1 MRSILGLIAGLAV
14 AIVTVMLFQW
24 ISHTVWPPPEGLNT
38 KDSAALAE
46 HLKVAPLG
54 SLILVVAGYIVG
66 TFDGVFLG
74 CFIGSAKRY
83 IYAVVIG
90 GLVLIGTISTLIMIP
105 HPIWFAA
112 SSLVGIPVAAWLA
125 TVVAPRPKTAEGS

>member
-1 MRSILGLIAGLAV
+1 MRSILGLILGLVV

-24 ISHTVWPPPEGLNT
+24 ISHTVWPPPEGLDPN
-38 KDSAALAE
+38 DSAALAE
-46 HLKVAPLG
+46 HLKVAPPG

-74 CFIGSAKRY
+74 CFIGTAKRY

-90 GLVLIGTISTLIMIP
+90 GLILIGTITTLIMIP
-105 HPIWFAA
+105 HPIWFMV
-112 SSLVGIPVAAWLA
+112 SSLIGIPLAAWLA
-125 TVVAPRPKTAEGS
+125 TVVAPAPKTADGP

>member
-14 AIVTVMLFQW
+14 AILTVMLFQW
-24 ISHTVWPPPEGLNT
+24 ISHTVWPPPEGLDP

-74 CFIGSAKRY
+74 CLIGTAKRY

-90 GLVLIGTISTLIMIP
+90 GLILIGTISTLIMIP
-105 HPIWFAA
+105 HPIWFMV
-112 SSLVGIPVAAWLA
+112 SSLIGIPVAAWLG
-125 TVVAPRPKTAEGS
+125 TVLAPTLNTADGS

>member
-74 CFIGSAKRY
+74 CFIGTAKRY

-112 SSLVGIPVAAWLA
+112 SSLIGIPVAAWLA
-125 TVVAPRPKTAEGS
+125 TIVAPTLSPADGS

>member
-1 MRSILGLIAGLAV
+1 MRSFLGLILGLAV
-14 AIVTVMLFQW
+14 AILTVMLFQW
-24 ISHTVWPPPEGLNT
+24 ISHTVWPPPEGLDP

-46 HLKVAPLG
+46 HLKAAPLG

-74 CFIGSAKRY
+74 CFIGTAKRY

-90 GLVLIGTISTLIMIP
+90 GLILVGTISTLIMIP
-105 HPIWFAA
+105 HPLWFSA
-112 SSLVGIPVAAWLA
+112 SALVGIPLAAWLA
-125 TVVAPRPKTAEGS
+125 TMLPPSRMTTFSS